1 MTKQTLQ
8 DLQRI
13 AIAKHGEDR
22 AHSIAY
28 QKGNPR
34 HKKTWQEVIAHPVQ
48 TAEEKLSHQIWQQKT
63 RDDFKQKW
71 QNDLKQQFE

>member
-22 AHSIAY
+22 AYSIAY
-28 QKGNPR
+28 LKGDPR
-34 HKKTWQEVIAHPVQ
+34 HKKTWQEVIAAPVQ
-48 TAEEKLSHQIWQQKT
+48 TAEEKLSHQIWQQKIK
-63 RDDFKQKW
+63 D
-71 QNDLKQQFE
+71 NIA